1 MLLTKEV
8 EMTWTHANKRYFIEK
23 GYCFTKYNDKF
34 MCRIEDLN
42 DTSEKKILYIC
53 DYCGEENQISYKH
66 SPVYNFYK

>member
-53 DYCGEENQISYKH
+53 IVVCNTTRISVMKTKRE
-66 SPVYNFYK
+66 F